1 MKRLTTT
8 LVAALAAALSASP
21 ALAGESSV
29 LETAINIPDGPAS
42 IEGFGQG
49 YDVSP
54 SSGLPSLSYPISVP
68 PGRVGLQPSLSLNYE
83 AGGGSG
89 LYGLGWSM
97 GAPSIELSLRE
108 GIPLYSGSDQLTLRG
123 LGASEELIEVA
134 PGEYREEIE
143 GATPVIVRQSGE
155 GFEAWTTSGMRYV
168 FGTTAEARTQGPNGT
183 FAWKLEAMIDTLRQT
198 QALVLRALV
207 DGQSGAME
215 LWQTATLRE
224 LSETGDPEKSA
235 RSAGGERW
243 VSGSALG
250 LHDFRRPKPKLHL
263 RKGAAATLD
272 LNIVVRDLADAATRL
287 DYEQKIRHLEARLK
301 KSEIERRRLE
311 QGMAPNRG
319 LSRARAI
326 ARKGPAYIFG
336 QLKSR
341 AGGAGS

>member
-1 MKRLTTT
+1 MDKGSHAQSAAAAIEDELRHAGFALKSLHAPRQETPLVRILISAAKATDLEIAGTVASLFGSACQDFTVDVLVEDGRPKLEEWLATDRRFSFPRTDGRQPAEAAYT
-8 LVAALAAALSASP
+8 LVLSA
-21 ALAGESSV
+21 G
-29 LETAINIPDGPAS
+29 TAI
-42 IEGFGQG
+42 
-49 YDVSP
+49 
-54 SSGLPSLSYPISVP
+54 GLHS
-68 PGRVGLQPSLSLNYE
+68 
-83 AGGGSG
+83 
-89 LYGLGWSM
+89 
-97 GAPSIELSLRE
+97 
-108 GIPLYSGSDQLTLRG
+108 
-123 LGASEELIEVA
+123 
-134 PGEYREEIE
+134 
-143 GATPVIVRQSGE
+143 
-155 GFEAWTTSGMRYV
+155 
-168 FGTTAEARTQGPNGT
+168 
-183 FAWKLEAMIDTLRQT
+183 LEAMIDTLRQT

-319 LSRARAI
+319 IYRARAI
-326 ARKGPAYIFG
+326 ARKGPAYILG

>member
-1 MKRLTTT
+1 VDKGRDAQSAAAAIEAELRQAGFALKALHTPRQETPLVRILISAAKATDLEIAGTVASLFGSACQDFTVDVLVEDRRPKLEEWLVTDRRFSFPRTDERQLAEAAYT
-8 LVAALAAALSASP
+8 LVLSA
-21 ALAGESSV
+21 G
-29 LETAINIPDGPAS
+29 TAI
-42 IEGFGQG
+42 
-49 YDVSP
+49 
-54 SSGLPSLSYPISVP
+54 GLHS
-68 PGRVGLQPSLSLNYE
+68 
-83 AGGGSG
+83 
-89 LYGLGWSM
+89 
-97 GAPSIELSLRE
+97 
-108 GIPLYSGSDQLTLRG
+108 
-123 LGASEELIEVA
+123 
-134 PGEYREEIE
+134 
-143 GATPVIVRQSGE
+143 
-155 GFEAWTTSGMRYV
+155 
-168 FGTTAEARTQGPNGT
+168 
-183 FAWKLEAMIDTLRQT
+183 LEAMIDTLRQT

-250 LHDFRRPKPKLHL
+250 LHGFRRPKPKLHL